1 MMVVVVRDA
10 VVRGGTIDEAI
21 LVAVKNSTE
30 VSTGETD
37 KVGGVVGGVGVGL
50 VVRTEVEGET
60 VVDEAEMEGEISVKV
75 AVVTI
80 GVSND
85 LIMEISVGVIV
96 SVV

>member
-1 MMVVVVRDA
+1 MMSE
-10 VVRGGTIDEAI
+10 RGAKLIKLPDPFRP
-21 LVAVKNSTE
+21 N
-30 VSTGETD
+30 
-37 KVGGVVGGVGVGL
+37 VGGVVGGVGVGL

-85 LIMEISVGVIV
+85 LVMEISLIV